1 MLMRFSK
8 QICMFALVA
17 ALVPVSVLAD
27 SVTFSYSGG
36 LVHTQ
41 ALGATRIT
49 NDPFV
54 AGLEPVPQ
62 AEWSTLISISSTTG
76 IVLNGSLG
84 DVIFYTGPFMGPD
97 PNDPYTTLLYAGG
110 EIKIIASAEFEAL
123 TGIPAGT
130 ILFQG
135 QFSDVTRWTQLD
147 CFDAS
152 CTGPIHFLL
161 SGLITGQMHPALL
174 AYLGLNPANFGPD
187 SKFQF
192 SMVLASWDEQKGPLQ
207 SGEISLHTPEPGT
220 LTLFGSGLL
229 AIAGLLRRR
238 RAT

>member
-1 MLMRFSK
+1 MRFSI
-8 QICMFALVA
+8 QIGMLALAA
-17 ALVPVSVLAD
+17 ALAPAPVLAD
-27 SVTFSYSGG
+27 SVTFGYSGG

-49 NDPFV
+49 NDPYV
-54 AGLEPVPQ
+54 AGFNPVPQ
-62 AEWSTLISISSTTG
+62 AEWSSLVSISATTG

-84 DVIFYTGPFMGPD
+84 HVIFYTGPFMGPD
-97 PNDPYTTLLYAGG
+97 PNDPHTTLLYAGG
-110 EIKIIASAEFEAL
+110 EIKIIASAGFAAL
-123 TGIPAGT
+123 TGIPEGT

-152 CTGPIHFLL
+152 CEGPIHFQLA
-161 SGLITGQMHPALL
+161 GLITGQMHPALL

-187 SKFQF
+187 STFHF

-207 SGEISLHTPEPGT
+207 TGEISLHTPEPGT

-229 AIAGLLRRR
+229 AMAGLLRRR
-238 RAT
+238 RAA